1 MRYWQILEFIAARS
15 GKHAADLANRRT
27 SARRQLDL
35 ARKKE
40 SAAAR
45 HYQDEL
51 RRSALAAEKAKAALR
66 ASSQTSP
73 SG

>member
-1 MRYWQILEFIAARS
+1 MRYWEILEFIGAGS
-15 GKHAADLANRRT
+15 QKHAAELANKRT
-27 SARRQLDL
+27 IARRQLDL

-45 HYQDEL
+45 RYQDEL
-51 RRSALAAEKAKAALR
+51 RRSALSAEKAKASLR
-66 ASSQTSP
+66 ASSQVSS